1 MSEIKTVELEV
12 ASPHGGFQVE
22 VWHRIADDTVVTR
35 DSAGQPASLFGHNV
49 WDVSAYDNVC
59 LERRLHF
66 RRHMPAAALHHIN
79 IATSRQWK
87 QVMYLLMHVAS
98 DDMPAF
104 PTMSNWLTDL
114 RTFSYYA
121 AEQELT
127 LYEALGDTNAVL
139 GYMQVPGKTKRRL
152 NLRGILAH
160 LHRLGPTVSGVQVPF
175 HELIEPLAE
184 LAAECGDYSQHA
196 VIPTRI
202 YQRFLANCEYE
213 LGLVEAIASELETQ
227 LDLACSGKRINPSDA
242 LIGVAEHFGASLI
255 ANSEVTSDYFAALD
269 RLKSRGGAKITKA
282 AVAREAGRNRNS
294 INKQLR
300 DFDALVAAIA
310 AANEEIR
317 SHQQDASVSRQQAR
331 SDRQD
336 TRGLSAFTTEICALC
351 QVLILAFTGMRAAEA
366 ESLPYDC
373 LNTFRQDGVEHYSIE
388 GVTTKLS
395 GGRVKRAS
403 WITSHLAVR
412 AVKLAQRISG
422 VAHRANGAVDYASSS
437 DGKFRLNCRLGLSG
451 KTYVPNRA
459 PSNIQQS
466 IENLRQRAFP
476 AITQEDLDEL
486 KLIDLHRAW
495 EAEPKFAIGAVWPFM
510 RHQLRR
516 TLALYAHRSG
526 LVTLP
531 SLKRQLHH
539 ITLEMSMYYCRGS
552 GFAKKFVGN
561 DSDHFAREWADAQG
575 EAEHLAYV
583 AQVLFADERLFG
595 GHGVWATS
603 RATKESPVS
612 VYSRD
617 ETRAMFKKGQ
627 LAYKENA
634 LGGCAN
640 PEPCDKP
647 PFDWLDLECLENNCK
662 NLIVVPSK
670 LQRVIKIQER
680 RVEALR
686 ASALGS
692 VEYRME
698 TAALATM
705 YAAQEKTIK
714 RTQS

>member
-1 MSEIKTVELEV
+1 MSEIETVELEV
-12 ASPHGGFQVE
+12 ASLHGGVQVE
-22 VWHRIADDTVVTR
+22 VWQRIADDTVVTR
-35 DSAGQPASLFGHNV
+35 DSAGQPASLFRQNV

-59 LERRLHF
+59 LERRLYF
-66 RRHMPAAALHHIN
+66 RRHVPAAAPQDII
-79 IATSRQWK
+79 IASSRQWK
-87 QVMYLLMHVAS
+87 QVMYLLMHTAS
-98 DDMPAF
+98 DDMPAI

-121 AEQELT
+121 AERELT
-127 LYEALGDTNAVL
+127 LYQALGNATAVL
-139 GYMQVPGKTKRRL
+139 DYIREPGKTKRRL

-160 LHRLGPTVSGVQVPF
+160 LHRLGPTVTGVQIPF
-175 HELIEPLAE
+175 QELLEPLAE
-184 LAAECGDYSQHA
+184 LAAECDDYSQHA

-213 LGLVEAIASELETQ
+213 LGLVETIAPELEKQ
-227 LDLACSGKRINPSDA
+227 LDLACSGKRISPSPA
-242 LIGVAEHFGASLI
+242 LISVAEHFGVSLVS
-255 ANSEVTSDYFAALD
+255 NSEVSSDYFAALE
-269 RLKSRGGAKITKA
+269 RLKRREGAKITRA
-282 AVAREAGRNRNS
+282 AVAREAGRNRGS

-310 AANEEIR
+310 AANAEIR
-317 SHQQDASVSRQQAR
+317 PHQQDASISLQQDR
-331 SDRQD
+331 SDSQD
-336 TRGLSAFTTEICALC
+336 TRGLSAFTTEIFALC
-351 QVLILAFTGMRAAEA
+351 HVVILAFTGMRAAEA

-373 LNTFRQDGVEHYSIE
+373 LNTFRQDGIEHYSIE

-412 AVKLAQRISG
+412 AVKLAQRLSG
-422 VAHRANGAVDYASSS
+422 VAHRAHGAVDYARSS
-437 DGKFRLNCRLGLSG
+437 DGKFRLSCRLGLSSRG
-451 KTYVPNRA
+451 YVPNRA
-459 PSNIQQS
+459 PSNIKQA
-466 IENLRQRAFP
+466 IDNLRQRAFP

-486 KLIDLHRAW
+486 KLVDLHRAW

-552 GFAKKFVGN
+552 AFAKKFVGN
-561 DSDHFAREWADAQG
+561 DRDHFAREWADAQG

-612 VYSRD
+612 VYSRE

-627 LAYKENA
+627 LAYRENA

-705 YAAQEKTIK
+705 LAAQEKNIK
-714 RTQS
+714 KSQS